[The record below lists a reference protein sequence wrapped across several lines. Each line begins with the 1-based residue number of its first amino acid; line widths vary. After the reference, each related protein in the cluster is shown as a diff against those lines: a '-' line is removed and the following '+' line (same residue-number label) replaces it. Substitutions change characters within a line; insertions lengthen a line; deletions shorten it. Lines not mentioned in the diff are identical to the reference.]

1 MGLPKSKYSSPKHTP
16 GGEFLLNKENYIGWY
31 VVTYKN
37 EYLTGKQAKDSSKKL
52 IPVAKEQVIK
62 PLFVEDKV
70 EPNLTV
76 VKNGIWTRYF
86 LKKIS
91 NQKIIEVSK
100 KKYLFFDKAPNIE
113 SAKLDWIIQGPVE
126 NRLINNYLYYGA
138 EHNNRIAT
146 LKLNNTLDGIS
157 SYITDYTE
165 FVN

>member
-1 MGLPKSKYSSPKHTP
+1 MFMDTLWVRWQSR
-16 GGEFLLNKENYIGWY
+16 EIW
-31 VVTYKN
+31 
-37 EYLTGKQAKDSSKKL
+37 
-52 IPVAKEQVIK
+52 
-62 PLFVEDKV
+62 PLVW
-70 EPNLTV
+70 L
-76 VKNGIWTRYF
+76 
-86 LKKIS
+86 
-91 NQKIIEVSK
+91 
-100 KKYLFFDKAPNIE
+100 NIE

>member
-37 EYLTGKQAKDSSKKL
+37 EYLTGKQAKGNSKKL
-52 IPVAKEQVIK
+52 IPVEEEQVVR

-76 VKNGIWTRYF
+76 VKDGVWTRYF
-86 LKKIS
+86 LKKIT

-100 KKYLFFDKAPNIE
+100 KKYLFFDQAPNIE
-113 SAKLDWIIQGPVE
+113 SVKLNWIIQGPVE

-146 LKLNNTLDGIS
+146 LRLNNTFDGIS
-157 SYITDYTE
+157 SHITDFAE
-165 FVN
+165 FVV